1 MIDLK
6 VEANEKEIKEL
17 IWKLRNIPDKIPVI
31 SARVANRTV
40 SSIKT
45 EISKITRKEYIIKSK
60 MIKDTISNLKATT
73 QNPTVKLKLSGN
85 RLPLYQF
92 KTSPSEPRPQN
103 PPKAYKAKV
112 KKTGGFKRI
121 QNAFV
126 ADIKQR
132 GISERLGKSRT
143 PTKPLYGP
151 SVPEMVGTDKVSTEV
166 LKKAQETFDKRL
178 KHEIEYELEK
188 MK

>member
-1 MIDLK
+1 MIDLR

-17 IWKLRNIPDKIPVI
+17 VWKLRKMPNKIPVI

-40 SSIKT
+40 TSIKT
-45 EISKITRKEYIIKSK
+45 EISKITRKEYIVKAK
-60 MIKDTISNLKATT
+60 MIKETISSLKATT
-73 QNPTVKLKLSGN
+73 QNPNVKLKLVGN

-112 KKTGGFKRI
+112 KKNGGFKKI

-143 PTKPLYGP
+143 PTKPLFGP
-151 SVPEMVGTDKVSTEV
+151 SVPEMVGTDKISTEV
-166 LKKAQETFDKRL
+166 LKKAQDTFNKRL
-178 KHEIEYELEK
+178 KHEIEYELGK
-188 MK
+188 TK